1 MPVIGCDC
9 KVCLSNNPKDK
20 RLRCSVLIE
29 IGDINIVI
37 DAGPDFRQQMLR
49 AGVQKVDAILLT
61 HEHNDHIIGL
71 DDVRPFNFKY
81 RKDMPVYGSKKV
93 LTETRGRFKYIF
105 KDDKYPGAPMID
117 LNIINNRPFDV
128 EGIKIQPIN
137 IMHGHLP
144 IHGFRIGDFAYLTD
158 MKTISEEEA
167 EKLKGVKTLV
177 ISALHHWEHHSHM
190 TLTQAVETAE
200 RLQPEKSYFIHMSH
214 HMGLHDEIDKQLP
227 EGIALAYDGLVLEV

>member
-1 MPVIGCDC
+1 M
-9 KVCLSNNPKDK
+9 
-20 RLRCSVLIE
+20 LIE
-29 IGDINIVI
+29 IGDVSIVI

-61 HEHNDHIIGL
+61 HEHNDHVIGL

-81 RKDMPVYGSKKV
+81 RKDMPVYGSKRV
-93 LTETRGRFKYIF
+93 LKETRDRFKYIF

-117 LNIINNRPFDV
+117 LIAIDDQPFEI
-128 EGIKIQPIN
+128 EGINIQPIN
-137 IMHGHLP
+137 IMHGQLP

-158 MKTISEEEA
+158 MKTIADKEA

-190 TLTQAVETAE
+190 TLTQSVETAE
-200 RLQPEKSYFIHMSH
+200 RLKAEETYFIHMSH
-214 HMGLHDEIDKQLP
+214 HMGLHEAIDGQLP
-227 EGIALAYDGLVLEV
+227 AGISLAYDGLILEI

>member
-1 MPVIGCDC
+1 M
-9 KVCLSNNPKDK
+9 
-20 RLRCSVLIE
+20 LIE
-29 IGDINIVI
+29 IDDINIVI

-61 HEHNDHIIGL
+61 HEHNDHVIGL

-81 RKDMPVYGSKKV
+81 RKDMSVYGSKRV
-93 LTETRGRFKYIF
+93 LKETRDRFKYIF
-105 KDDKYPGAPMID
+105 KDNKYPGAPMID
-117 LNIINNRPFDV
+117 LSVINDQSFEV
-128 EGIKIQPIN
+128 EGIKVQPIN

-158 MKTISEEEA
+158 MKTIADEEA

-190 TLTQAVETAE
+190 TLAQAVETAE
-200 RLQPEKSYFIHMSH
+200 KLQAEKTYFIHMSH
-214 HMGLHDEIDKQLP
+214 HMGLHEEIDGQLP
-227 EGIALAYDGLVLEV
+227 KGISLAYDELVLEV